1 MPSIAFVV
9 LIICLG
15 VGLIPVLL
23 LRRKIFGRAQDY
35 FVSSDHTPTGVIRN
49 SSIAYAVKMA
59 AFGPLFA
66 WGAAGD
72 FWPAIIFA
80 VALGLG
86 LYLLYALRRPIL
98 AFLGD
103 ALRRDR
109 SVTVHA
115 FIAQRHGGD
124 PRVRVLAASLT
135 VFALAGL
142 IMCEALGISTV
153 MKPLLSDDVGMTGL
167 LICVILAVMMLC
179 AMLAGH
185 SGVMYAAQLQLGVL
199 YFGLFGATIFL
210 MYLQVST
217 LGRLPVR
224 GALAIAYA
232 AAFCIAMPFYRR
244 SRYVDRNVI
253 MTTTPD
259 GQMSESRAAKRL
271 SRFQGILNI
280 CISVLAALVIV
291 VAVMEF
297 SSEGV
302 ESVARDSIAA
312 LGAGTTVPTAGLV
325 ALLLLPLFYQ
335 VVDVTNW
342 QQLAAFE
349 KDRDPSGGEAGPW
362 SSAVRRVSAA
372 YAFESPLAWLLL
384 CMFGTLAFLSMPA
397 PGAANLMHDFIRG
410 LLAQQNEV
418 ATTVLA
424 LLLACAVA
432 IAFSTMISQLSAA
445 LSAIHYDLVPTLLPG
460 TSQSEPTRAKRA
472 TIVAAGALCLLI
484 AVAFF
489 FFDTAVNVSF
499 TSSRFLALVFA
510 FSCAQLA
517 LAPLVLGPL
526 MLGQRGDGSRGG
538 PGTVG
543 PGWALGILGAGAA
556 IGIGSIVMFFA
567 VADEAWLW
575 AAVPACLGSGLLL
588 FAVARLR
595 TADAR

>member
-9 LIICLG
+9 PIICLG

-23 LRRKIFGRAQDY
+23 LRRKTFGRAQDY
-35 FVSSDHTPTGVIRN
+35 FVSSDPTPPGVIRN

-80 VALGLG
+80 AALGLG

-103 ALRRDR
+103 ALQRDT
-109 SVTVHA
+109 SITVHE

-142 IMCEALGISTV
+142 IMCETLGISTV
-153 MKPLLSDDVGMTGL
+153 IKPLLSDDVGMTGL
-167 LICVILAVMMLC
+167 VVCVILAVMMSC
-179 AMLAGH
+179 AMLSGH

-199 YFGLFGATIFL
+199 YFGLFGATVFL

-217 LGRLPVR
+217 LGHLPVR
-224 GALAIAYA
+224 GTLAIAYA
-232 AAFCIAMPFYRR
+232 AVFCVAIPFYRR

-253 MTTTPD
+253 MTTSPD
-259 GQMSESRAAKRL
+259 GQASESRAAKRL

-302 ESVARDSIAA
+302 LSVARDGVAA
-312 LGAGTTVPTAGLV
+312 LGAGTSVPTAGLV

-335 VVDVTNW
+335 VVDITNW

-349 KDRDPSGGEAGPW
+349 KDRDPTGGETGPW
-362 SSAVRRVSAA
+362 STAVRRVSAA
-372 YAFESPLAWLLL
+372 YAIESPLAWLLL

-397 PGAANLMHDFIRG
+397 PDVSNLMGDFIAQ
-410 LLAQQNEV
+410 LIAQQNEV

-432 IAFSTMISQLSAA
+432 IAFSTMISQFSAA
-445 LSAIHYDLVPTLLPG
+445 LVAVRCDLLPTLLPVA
-460 TSQSEPTRAKRA
+460 SRSEPAQAKRA
-472 TIVAAGALCLLI
+472 TIAAAGALCLLI

-489 FFDTAVNVSF
+489 FFAAAVNVSF

-526 MLGQRGDGSRGG
+526 LGGAGREGS
-538 PGTVG
+538 GTVG
-543 PGWALGILGAGAA
+543 PGWALGVLGASAA

-567 VADEAWLW
+567 VADDAWLW
-575 AAVPACLGSGLLL
+575 AAVPACLGSGVLL

-595 TADAR
+595 TANTR

>member
-1 MPSIAFVV
+1 MPTIAFVV
-9 LIICLG
+9 LIVCLS

-23 LRRKIFGRAQDY
+23 LRRKTFGRAQDY
-35 FVSSDHTPTGVIRN
+35 FVSSDHTPPGVIRN

-103 ALRRDR
+103 ALQRD
-109 SVTVHA
+109 SSITVHE

-124 PRVRVLAASLT
+124 PRVRILAASLT

-142 IMCEALGISTV
+142 IMCETLGISTV

-167 LICVILAVMMLC
+167 VVCVILAAMMSC
-179 AMLAGH
+179 AMLSGH

-199 YFGLFGATIFL
+199 YFGLFGATVFL

-232 AAFCIAMPFYRR
+232 AAFCIAIPFYRR

-253 MTTTPD
+253 VTTGAD
-259 GQMSESRAAKRL
+259 GQLSESRAAKRL

-302 ESVARDSIAA
+302 ESVARDGIAA
-312 LGAGTTVPTAGLV
+312 LGAGTSVPIAGLM

-372 YAFESPLAWLLL
+372 YAIESPLAWLLL

-397 PGAANLMHDFIRG
+397 PGGANLMHDFIGG

-432 IAFSTMISQLSAA
+432 IAFSTMISQFSAA
-445 LSAIHYDLVPTLLPG
+445 LSAVRYDLVPTLLRE
-460 TSQSEPTRAKRA
+460 SQAEPAQAKRA
-472 TIVAAGALCLLI
+472 TIASAGVLCLLI
-484 AVAFF
+484 AAAFF
-489 FFDTAVNVSF
+489 FVDAAMNVSF

-526 MLGQRGDGSRGG
+526 LAGTRGLEGGS
-538 PGTVG
+538 GTVG
-543 PGWALGILGAGAA
+543 PGWALAILGAGAA
-556 IGIGSIVMFFA
+556 IGVGSIVMFF
-567 VADEAWLW
+567 VVVDDTWLW
-575 AAVPACLGSGLLL
+575 VAVPACIGVGALL
-588 FAVARLR
+588 FAVARLC
-595 TADAR
+595 TANRG